1 MKKTKHP
8 DFNDKF
14 LSLSVIGDDHTLTMD
29 TPHFEL
35 QGDRWFIIGFVPH
48 SATNGDWSEGALRA
62 VAWDQVN
69 EYLVFDSAD
78 HYRKG
83 LKKFAKY
90 EKSKRKA

>member
-1 MKKTKHP
+1 MKNTKHP
-8 DFNDKF
+8 DFTDKF

-29 TPHFEL
+29 SPHFEL
-35 QGDRWFIIGFVPH
+35 QAGRWFVIGSVPEGV
-48 SATNGDWSEGALRA
+48 TNGDWSEGAQRA

-69 EYLVFDSAD
+69 HYLVFDSAD
-78 HYRKG
+78 AYRKG